1 MNYSEQLKKIRKAEN
16 VSRKEFCEETGI
28 PFKTMEK
35 YEQGTSSPGGES
47 LRSITTHPK
56 YSKYTLWLMTG
67 QTAPEAGQV
76 CPEFINK
83 DTTINTSD
91 SISSRKKA

>member
-1 MNYSEQLKKIRKAEN
+1 MNFSKQLKEIRNAEN

-35 YEQGTSSPGGES
+35 YEQGISSPGGES
-47 LRSITTHPK
+47 LRSITTHSR

-83 DTTINTSD
+83 DTTKKISD
-91 SISSRKKA
+91 STSSRKKA